1 MGTIES
7 GKIEVVNLNLKKK
20 RVILKK
26 EELSADSFQDDN
38 QIFKKT

>member
-7 GKIEVVNLNLKKK
+7 DKIEVVNLNLKKK

-38 QIFKKT
+38 QILKKT

>member
-7 GKIEVVNLNLKKK
+7 DKIEVVNLNLKKK

-38 QIFKKT
+38 PILEKT

>member
-7 GKIEVVNLNLKKK
+7 DKIEVVNLNLKKK

-38 QIFKKT
+38 QILEKT